1 MPRLLLAC
9 ALLAGCGAVPPA
21 APRTAASAL
30 RVATWNVHDLF
41 DEVDRT
47 APPGDRD
54 TVLPNAEVE
63 AKLERVARVLARAD
77 ADVVVLEEVEDE
89 PLLARLAA
97 TGPLAARGYA
107 AHLRDGFDPRGIDVG
122 VLARVAVGGY
132 VHHLEDRAPDGGH
145 LFSRDCVEVHLDVGG
160 RPVVLLGN
168 HLVSRLDPA
177 ADPRRRAQAA
187 AVRAIADALSAADP
201 AALVVVLGDLNDL
214 PGSAALAPLLGDGAV
229 VDLGAAL
236 PPAEAWTWSG
246 GGERERI
253 DYVLVPRGAA
263 PAVAGVAVLGGE
275 DVAAASDHRPL
286 VVDLWT
292 G

>member
-1 MPRLLLAC
+1 MPRILLAC

-47 APPGDRD
+47 TPPGDQD
-54 TVLPNAEVE
+54 TVLSHAEVE
-63 AKLERVARVLARAD
+63 AKLERVASVLARAD

-97 TGPLAARGYA
+97 AAPLASRGYA

-122 VLARVAVGGY
+122 VLARVPVAGY
-132 VHHLEDRAPDGGH
+132 VHHLDDRAPDGAH
-145 LFSRDCVEVHLDVGG
+145 VFSRDCVEVHLDVGG

-201 AALVVVLGDLNDL
+201 GALVMVLGDLNDL
-214 PGSAALAPLLGDGAV
+214 PGSAALAPLLADGAF

-236 PPAEAWTWSG
+236 PPADAWTWSG
-246 GGERERI
+246 RGERERI
-253 DYVLVPRGAA
+253 DYALVRRGAA
-263 PAVAGVAVLGGE
+263 EAIAGVAVLQGE